1 MRGSVVAERRSAG
14 DGPRDEAARLKA
26 EADRLDDQARRLREE
41 AKWWD
46 IGGDGEEIVGGV
58 LDAGLSEDG
67 GWHVIHSVVIS
78 SGGGDIDH
86 VVVGTPGV
94 FTLNTKHHQ
103 EKTVWVSGD
112 VYDVDGRPR
121 PYLSA
126 AMSEAEKATRRLS
139 AACSF
144 NVRVHPVIV
153 VVGSADLQ
161 IPQQPPD
168 VRVVSCD
175 DVVEWLQSL
184 PPVLS
189 RHEAAAIAERAGDP
203 ATWFPPSTLGRRRTK
218 ARIFS
223 RSRPGPRRTKARRRS
238 GLAEVVV
245 ALGVIIAAFVLL
257 SRLSHHPVSDP
268 ASSTGATPA
277 ASSVT
282 PTTASPNFQAVGT
295 VTNGQ
300 CVDVWSN
307 HDVEVLISGAQ
318 AGSDCTRFAAPSY
331 TATLAPGGFL
341 TPLSGPY
348 GRSTSGIG
356 LEQVCSGALSDGDH
370 ITVYDEGEAAFGHSF
385 CTSAG
390 VPQ

>member
-1 MRGSVVAERRSAG
+1 VVAEGRSAG
-14 DGPRDEAARLKA
+14 DGPRDWAARLRA
-26 EADRLDDQARRLREE
+26 EADQLDERARRLREE
-41 AKWWD
+41 AKSCD
-46 IGGDGEEIVGGV
+46 IGADGEEIVGGV
-58 LDAGLSEDG
+58 LDAGLSELQ

-78 SGGGDIDH
+78 RGGGDIDH

-94 FTLNTKHHQ
+94 FTLNTKHHPG
-103 EKTVWVSGD
+103 KTVWVSGD
-112 VYDVDGRPR
+112 VYSVAGQPW
-121 PYLSA
+121 PYLGA
-126 AMSEAEKATRRLS
+126 AISEAEKAARRLG

-144 NVRVHPVIV
+144 NVRVNPVIV

-168 VRVVSCD
+168 VRVVGCD

-189 RHEAAAIAERAGDP
+189 RDEAAAIAERAGDP
-203 ATWFPPSTLGRRRTK
+203 ATWFPPSTSGRRRTK
-218 ARIFS
+218 ARISS
-223 RSRPGPRRTKARRRS
+223 RSRPGPRRSKARRRS

-245 ALGVIIAAFVLL
+245 ALGVIVAAFVLL

-268 ASSTGATPA
+268 PSSTGATPA
-277 ASSVT
+277 ASSAT
-282 PTTASPNFQAVGT
+282 STTASPNFQAVGT
-295 VTNGQ
+295 VTSGQ
-300 CVDVWSN
+300 CVDAWSD

-370 ITVYDEGEAAFGHSF
+370 ITVFDEGGAAFGHSF